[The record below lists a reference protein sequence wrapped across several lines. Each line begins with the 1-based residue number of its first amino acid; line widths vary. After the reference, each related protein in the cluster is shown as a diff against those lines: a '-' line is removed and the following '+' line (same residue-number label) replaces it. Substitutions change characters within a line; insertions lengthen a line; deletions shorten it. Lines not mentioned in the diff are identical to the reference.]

1 MRPTQDLM
9 GYGQERDD
17 DEPKTER
24 LKHCE
29 HAVGA
34 NNMKGYDE
42 CAEPASFRISWD
54 DSKTW
59 LYLCEKH
66 FQECQR

>member
-17 DEPKTER
+17 EPRTER

-29 HAVGA
+29 HGVH
-34 NNMKGYDE
+34 
-42 CAEPASFRISWD
+42 AENEEGNEPCGEAASFCISWD
-54 DSKTW
+54 DGKTW
-59 LYLCEKH
+59 LCLCEKH